1 MEENEQ
7 NNSHITMI
15 LYTIDNDKKTPV
27 QNWDIIPKKKYIIGR
42 SKKEVDLPLN
52 LKLLSRKHAELIYY
66 DSKTI
71 MIKDLNSRNGTFIN
85 KLKIET
91 LKETFF
97 TNKDKLS
104 FGNTNNEIIFFDN
117 SEQHKENLPLTD
129 SEKNQESDS
138 DKKGSDEKQNEI
150 NIENKK
156 IVKYDNLEEIN
167 TDIKQDKKIEN
178 ENNPINDIRK
188 ERESKGRINERLEE
202 REREKERERDYYNKY
217 NKNSKESSKQ
227 SELERD
233 KNIPRSISNRD
244 NYPKKKDIINVRD
257 SSYERRS
264 DRYNMPNKS
273 RDSHRLLNKSNSR
286 EKPNYSR
293 SRSRSHSGSGSRET
307 LIHQNNYT
315 NQRRE
320 EPKEKNIYDKEY
332 YPNDD
337 ERDRD
342 RERERRDYYK
352 SREYEE
358 RRREDEYR
366 KRRSFEREREKE
378 RDYYDKERRRDYNDN
393 YFEKGDKIF
402 LKPDKFEIV
411 MDQNNQDKLR
421 NKNDNDKDGDMGY
434 IKCYVEGYMYLK
446 IRKAE
451 NKWSK

>member
-138 DKKGSDEKQNEI
+138 DKKGTDEKQNEI

-202 REREKERERDYYNKY
+202 REREKERETDYYNKY

-233 KNIPRSISNRD
+233 KNIPRSTSNRD

-293 SRSRSHSGSGSRET
+293 SRSRSHSCSGSRET

-320 EPKEKNIYDKEY
+320 EPKEKNKYDKEY

-378 RDYYDKERRRDYNDN
+378 KDYYDKERRRDYNDN

-411 MDQNNQDKLR
+411 MGQNNQDKLR
-421 NKNDNDKDGDMGY
+421 NKNDKDGDMGY

>member
-52 LKLLSRKHAELIYY
+52 IKLLSRKHAELIYY

-167 TDIKQDKKIEN
+167 TDIKQDKKMED
-178 ENNPINDIRK
+178 ENNPVNDVGG

-202 REREKERERDYYNKY
+202 REREKERETDYYNKY

-320 EPKEKNIYDKEY
+320 EPKEKNKYDKEY

-378 RDYYDKERRRDYNDN
+378 KDYYDKERRRDYNDN

-421 NKNDNDKDGDMGY
+421 NKNDKDGDMGY

>member
-1 MEENEQ
+1 MEENSP
-7 NNSHITMI
+7 NNSPITMI

-52 LKLLSRKHAELIYY
+52 IKLLSRKHAELIYY

-71 MIKDLNSRNGTFIN
+71 IIKDLNSRNGTFIN

-138 DKKGSDEKQNEI
+138 DKKESDEKQNEI
-150 NIENKK
+150 NVENKK

-202 REREKERERDYYNKY
+202 REREKERETDYYNKY

-307 LIHQNNYT
+307 LIHHNNYT

-320 EPKEKNIYDKEY
+320 EPKEKNKYDKEY

-378 RDYYDKERRRDYNDN
+378 KDYYDKERRRDYNDN

-411 MDQNNQDKLR
+411 MDQNNEDKLR
-421 NKNDNDKDGDMGY
+421 NKNDKDGDMGY

-446 IRKAE
+446 IRKSE
-451 NKWSK
+451 NK

>member
-52 LKLLSRKHAELIYY
+52 IKLLSRKHAELIYY

-202 REREKERERDYYNKY
+202 REREKERETDYYNKY

-293 SRSRSHSGSGSRET
+293 SRSRSHSHSGSGSRET
-307 LIHQNNYT
+307 LIQHNNY
-315 NQRRE
+315 NDQRRE
-320 EPKEKNIYDKEY
+320 EPKEKNRYDKDY
-332 YPNDD
+332 YSYDN
-337 ERDRD
+337 ERE

-352 SREYEE
+352 RKEYEE

-366 KRRSFEREREKE
+366 RRRSNERERENERE
-378 RDYYDKERRRDYNDN
+378 RDYYNKERRRDYNDN
-393 YFEKGDKIF
+393 YFEKGDNIYLRPNK
-402 LKPDKFEIV
+402 LEIV
-411 MDQNNQDKLR
+411 MDQNNLDRLN
-421 NKNDNDKDGDMGY
+421 NKNDKDGDMGY

-446 IRKAE
+446 IRKSE
-451 NKWSK
+451 NK

>member
-52 LKLLSRKHAELIYY
+52 IKLLSRKHAELIYY

-202 REREKERERDYYNKY
+202 REREKERETDYYNKY

-320 EPKEKNIYDKEY
+320 EQKEKNKYDKEY

-378 RDYYDKERRRDYNDN
+378 KDYYDKERRRDYNDN

-421 NKNDNDKDGDMGY
+421 NKNDKDGDMGY

>member
-52 LKLLSRKHAELIYY
+52 IKLLSRKHAELIYY

-138 DKKGSDEKQNEI
+138 DKKESDEKQNEI

-202 REREKERERDYYNKY
+202 REREKERETDYYNKY

-320 EPKEKNIYDKEY
+320 EPKEKNKYDKEY

-337 ERDRD
+337 ERDRE

-378 RDYYDKERRRDYNDN
+378 KDYYDKERRRDYNDN

-411 MDQNNQDKLR
+411 MDQNNQEKLR
-421 NKNDNDKDGDMGY
+421 NKNDKDGDMGY

>member
-52 LKLLSRKHAELIYY
+52 IKLLSRKHAELIYY

-138 DKKGSDEKQNEI
+138 DKKESDEKQNEI

-202 REREKERERDYYNKY
+202 REREKERETDYYNKY

-366 KRRSFEREREKE
+366 KRNSFEREREKE
-378 RDYYDKERRRDYNDN
+378 KDYYDKERRRDFNDN

-421 NKNDNDKDGDMGY
+421 NKNDKDGDMGY

>member
-52 LKLLSRKHAELIYY
+52 IKLLSRKHAELIYY

-202 REREKERERDYYNKY
+202 REREKERETDYYNKY

-293 SRSRSHSGSGSRET
+293 SRSRSHSVSGSRET

-320 EPKEKNIYDKEY
+320 EPKEKNKYDKEY

-378 RDYYDKERRRDYNDN
+378 KDYYDKERRRDYNDN

-421 NKNDNDKDGDMGY
+421 NKNDKDGDMGY

>member
-52 LKLLSRKHAELIYY
+52 IKLLSRKHAELIYY

-202 REREKERERDYYNKY
+202 REREKERETDYYNKY

-257 SSYERRS
+257 SSCERRS

-293 SRSRSHSGSGSRET
+293 SRSRSHSCSGSRET

-320 EPKEKNIYDKEY
+320 EPKEKNKYDKEY

-337 ERDRD
+337 ERDRE

-378 RDYYDKERRRDYNDN
+378 KDYYDKERRRDYNDN

-421 NKNDNDKDGDMGY
+421 NKNDKDGDMGY

>member
-52 LKLLSRKHAELIYY
+52 IKLLSRKHAELIYY

-167 TDIKQDKKIEN
+167 TDIKQDKKMEN

-202 REREKERERDYYNKY
+202 REREKERETDYYNKY

-320 EPKEKNIYDKEY
+320 EPKEKNKYDKEY

-378 RDYYDKERRRDYNDN
+378 KDYYDKERRRDYNDN

-421 NKNDNDKDGDMGY
+421 NKNDKDGDMGY

>member
-15 LYTIDNDKKTPV
+15 LYTIDNDKRTPS

-138 DKKGSDEKQNEI
+138 DKKESDEKQNEI

-320 EPKEKNIYDKEY
+320 ETKEKNKYDKEY

-378 RDYYDKERRRDYNDN
+378 KDYYDKERRRDYNDN

-421 NKNDNDKDGDMGY
+421 NKNDKDGDMGY

>member
-52 LKLLSRKHAELIYY
+52 IKLLSRKHAELIYY

-202 REREKERERDYYNKY
+202 REREKERETDYYNKY

-293 SRSRSHSGSGSRET
+293 SRSRSGSCSRET

-378 RDYYDKERRRDYNDN
+378 KDYYDKERRRDYNDN

-421 NKNDNDKDGDMGY
+421 NKNDKDGDMGY

>member
-52 LKLLSRKHAELIYY
+52 IKLLSRKHAELIYY

-202 REREKERERDYYNKY
+202 REREKERETDYYNKY

-320 EPKEKNIYDKEY
+320 EQKEKNKYDKEY

-378 RDYYDKERRRDYNDN
+378 KDYYDKERRRDYNDN

-421 NKNDNDKDGDMGY
+421 NKNDKDGDMGY

-446 IRKAE
+446 IKKTE
-451 NKWSK
+451 SNGYK

>member
-7 NNSHITMI
+7 NNSHISMI

-52 LKLLSRKHAELIYY
+52 IKLLSRKHAELIYY

-202 REREKERERDYYNKY
+202 REREKERETDYYNKY

-320 EPKEKNIYDKEY
+320 EPKEKNKYDKEY

-337 ERDRD
+337 ERDRE
-342 RERERRDYYK
+342 RERERRDYYNK
-352 SREYEE
+352 REYEE

-378 RDYYDKERRRDYNDN
+378 KDYYDKERRRDYNDN

-421 NKNDNDKDGDMGY
+421 NKNDKDGDMGY

>member
-52 LKLLSRKHAELIYY
+52 IKLLSRKHAELIYY

-138 DKKGSDEKQNEI
+138 DKKESDEKQNEI
-150 NIENKK
+150 NVENKK

-202 REREKERERDYYNKY
+202 REREKERETDYYNKY

-320 EPKEKNIYDKEY
+320 EPKEKNKYDKEY

-378 RDYYDKERRRDYNDN
+378 KDYYDKERRRDYNDN

-421 NKNDNDKDGDMGY
+421 NKNDKDGDMGY

>member
-52 LKLLSRKHAELIYY
+52 IKLLSRKHAELIYY

-202 REREKERERDYYNKY
+202 REREKERETDYYNKY

-293 SRSRSHSGSGSRET
+293 SRSRSHSCSGSRET

-320 EPKEKNIYDKEY
+320 EPKEKNKYDKEY

-342 RERERRDYYK
+342 REKERRDYYK

-378 RDYYDKERRRDYNDN
+378 KDYYDKERRRDYNDN

-421 NKNDNDKDGDMGY
+421 NKNDKDGDMGY

>member
-342 RERERRDYYK
+342 RERERRDYYNK
-352 SREYEE
+352 REYEE

-366 KRRSFEREREKE
+366 QRRSFEREREKE

>member
-52 LKLLSRKHAELIYY
+52 IKLLSRKHAELIYY

-202 REREKERERDYYNKY
+202 REREKERETDYYNKY

-293 SRSRSHSGSGSRET
+293 SRSRSHSCSGSRET

-320 EPKEKNIYDKEY
+320 EPKEKNKYDKEY

-337 ERDRD
+337 ERDRE

-378 RDYYDKERRRDYNDN
+378 KDYYDKERRRDFNDN

-421 NKNDNDKDGDMGY
+421 NKNDKDGDMGY

>member
-138 DKKGSDEKQNEI
+138 DKKGTDEKQNEI

-202 REREKERERDYYNKY
+202 REREKERETDYYNKY

-273 RDSHRLLNKSNSR
+273 RDSHRLLNKSNLR

-320 EPKEKNIYDKEY
+320 EPKEKNKYDKEY

-378 RDYYDKERRRDYNDN
+378 KDYYDKERRRDYNDN

-411 MDQNNQDKLR
+411 MGQNNQDKLR
-421 NKNDNDKDGDMGY
+421 NKNDKDGDMGY

>member
-52 LKLLSRKHAELIYY
+52 IKLLSRKHAELIYY

-202 REREKERERDYYNKY
+202 REREKERETDYYNKY

-286 EKPNYSR
+286 EKPNCSR
-293 SRSRSHSGSGSRET
+293 SRSRSHSCSGSRET

-320 EPKEKNIYDKEY
+320 EQKEKNKYDKEY

-378 RDYYDKERRRDYNDN
+378 KDYYDKERRRDYNDN

-421 NKNDNDKDGDMGY
+421 SKNDKDGDMGY

>member
-52 LKLLSRKHAELIYY
+52 IKLLSRKHAELIYY

-202 REREKERERDYYNKY
+202 REREKERETDYYNKY

-293 SRSRSHSGSGSRET
+293 SRSRSHSCSGSRET

-320 EPKEKNIYDKEY
+320 EPKEKNKYDKEY

-378 RDYYDKERRRDYNDN
+378 KDYYDKERRRDYNDN

-421 NKNDNDKDGDMGY
+421 NKNDKDGDMGY

>member
-202 REREKERERDYYNKY
+202 REREKERETDYYNKY

-293 SRSRSHSGSGSRET
+293 SRSRSHSCSGSRET

-320 EPKEKNIYDKEY
+320 EPKEKNKYDKEY

-337 ERDRD
+337 ERDRE

-378 RDYYDKERRRDYNDN
+378 KDYYDKERRRDYNDN

-421 NKNDNDKDGDMGY
+421 NKNDKDGDMGY

>member
-167 TDIKQDKKIEN
+167 TDIKQEKILEN
-178 ENNPINDIRK
+178 GNNPINNTRK
-188 ERESKGRINERLEE
+188 ERESKSKINERLEE
-202 REREKERERDYYNKY
+202 REREKERETDYYNKY

-320 EPKEKNIYDKEY
+320 EQKEKNKYDKEY

-378 RDYYDKERRRDYNDN
+378 KDYYDKERRRDYNDN

-421 NKNDNDKDGDMGY
+421 NKNDKDGDMGY

>member
-178 ENNPINDIRK
+178 ENNPFYDIRK

-202 REREKERERDYYNKY
+202 REREKERETDYYNKY

-293 SRSRSHSGSGSRET
+293 SRSRSHSCSGSRET

-320 EPKEKNIYDKEY
+320 EQKEKNKYDKEY

-378 RDYYDKERRRDYNDN
+378 KDYYDKERRRDYNDN

-421 NKNDNDKDGDMGY
+421 SKNDKDGDMGY